1 MNISKIKVIQIL
13 LLSMLLFLFIG
24 CGSSGSPSDS
34 DAEKAIKEAL
44 IEDVPSQL
52 SNSFI
57 PSRGA
62 VSVKEIKIIE
72 IGDVQGEGTQQYWSV
87 KVFATGTCKLGNK
100 QEKSFKGE
108 TVYLLYK
115 DGFGAWKAKHDINS

>member
-1 MNISKIKVIQIL
+1 MRISKNIIIPLFVLPL
-13 LLSMLLFLFIG
+13 LLLCIACSG
-24 CGSSGSPSDS
+24 SGSPSNS

-44 IEDVPSQL
+44 KEDVPSQL
-52 SNSFI
+52 SGSFI

-72 IGDVQGEGTQQYWSV
+72 IGDVQGEGSQQYWSV
-87 KVFATGTCKLGNK
+87 KVFASGRCKLGNK

-108 TVYLLYK
+108 TVYILFK
-115 DGFGAWKAKHDINS
+115 DGFGGWKAKQGK